1 MAEIQESP
9 QKAMPKT
16 QNQTLF
22 FLLQKHNL
30 LSKVFDITWS
40 RFTATKYHNNRIT
53 KEDAKQ
59 QFYLNCLERNV
70 KLKVDTNTKDGMK
83 MLSAYAYKCSLNSIY
98 SMLRKEAYIVSAS
111 YSEQLNTVP

>member
-1 MAEIQESP
+1 MQ
-9 QKAMPKT
+9 KT

-30 LSKVFDITWS
+30 LSKVFDITWA

-83 MLSAYAYKCSLNSIY
+83 MLSAYAYKCSLYSIY